1 MLAMRN
7 EPFGHE
13 AGTGN
18 SSLSPS
24 RTTEAPVLAVQNLRT
39 YFFTPSGVV
48 KAVDDVSFNVY
59 RDDVLAIVGESGSG
73 KSVTALST
81 MKLVPIP
88 PGRYVSG
95 QIMIDGV
102 DILSLPDHQLQE
114 VRGARISMIFQNP
127 RAALNPSFTLLRQ
140 LTETIRQHDRS
151 ISKKEVAARAL
162 NLLGEAGIS
171 DPAQVAESYPHQV
184 SSGMCQR
191 VGLALSMACD
201 PELLIADEPT
211 TMLDAGVQAKIL
223 MMLKREH
230 TERHLPIILITH
242 DFGVVRALAKRI
254 IVMYAGMIQEEGAA
268 EMIITQPQ
276 HPYTKALILSVPN
289 PDNPVRR
296 LFQIAGQPP
305 DLSRLPRGCSFAERC
320 DSVMPRCRNDR
331 PGFYRSPT
339 GSFVR
344 CHLFAS
350 SSEVKG

>member
-1 MLAMRN
+1 MLAI
-7 EPFGHE
+7 
-13 AGTGN
+13 GN
-18 SSLSPS
+18 QYLGQESGARDPS
-24 RTTEAPVLAVQNLRT
+24 RPLPRTAESAVLTVRNLRT

-102 DILSLPDHQLQE
+102 DILSLPDQQLQE
-114 VRGARISMIFQNP
+114 IRGARISMIFQNP

-162 NLLGEAGIS
+162 TLLREAGIS
-171 DPAQVAESYPHQV
+171 DPAQVAGSYPHQV

-242 DFGVVRALAKRI
+242 DFGVVRALAKTI
-254 IVMYAGMIQEEGAA
+254 IVMYAGMIQEEGPA
-268 EMIITQPQ
+268 ELIITNPQ
-276 HPYTKALILSVPN
+276 HPYTKALILSVPD
-289 PDNPVRR
+289 PDKPTRR

-305 DLSRLPRGCSFAERC
+305 DLSRLPRGCSFAGRC
-320 DSVMPRCRNDR
+320 DSVMPQCQNEK
-331 PGFYRSPT
+331 PGFNRSPT

-344 CHLFAS
+344 CHLFTS
-350 SSEVKG
+350 SSEVKR

>member
-1 MLAMRN
+1 MLPMRN
-7 EPFGHE
+7 EPLGQE
-13 AGTGN
+13 ARAGN

-59 RDDVLAIVGESGSG
+59 RDDILAIVGESGSG

-81 MKLVPIP
+81 MKLVPVP

-95 QIMIDGV
+95 EVWMDEV
-102 DILSLPDHQLQE
+102 NILSLSDRRLQE

-140 LTETIRQHDRS
+140 LTETIRHHDRS
-151 ISKKEVAARAL
+151 FSRQEVETRAL
-162 NLLGEAGIS
+162 DLLREVGVT
-171 DPAQVAESYPHQV
+171 DPAQMGASYPHQV

-191 VGLALSMACD
+191 VGLALSMACN

-223 MMLKREH
+223 LTLKRAH
-230 TERHLPIILITH
+230 SERHLPIMLITH

-254 IVMYAGMIQEEGAA
+254 IVMYAGMIQEEGPA
-268 EMIITQPQ
+268 EAIITNPQ

-289 PDNPVRR
+289 PVNPVRR

-305 DLSRLPRGCSFAERC
+305 DLSHLPAGCSFADRC
-320 DSVMPRCRNDR
+320 GAVMEMCRNEK

-339 GSFVR
+339 GSNVR

-350 SSEVKG
+350 SSEVRQ